1 MSDRPDAASLPS
13 QQAAQAERITRAEAF
28 GILLIDKP
36 PGPTS
41 HDVVGWVRWA
51 LRQHAVGHCGT
62 LDPPA
67 SGLLVVCIGAATK
80 LVEHLTGVDKT
91 YRARFVLGR
100 ATHTADAE
108 GATIASAPVPAD
120 IEDRAL
126 ACLRGLEGAHEL
138 PPPSVSAVRLDGRR
152 AHALARAGEVPELP
166 PRPMT
171 VLELETHEHG
181 RTPEGLLW
189 IDATLRVTK
198 GTYVRSLAEELGR
211 RLGLP
216 AHLGA
221 LRRLACGTLRLD
233 DPQVVG
239 PLVGVELPPLEGRPP
254 KWRMQ
259 PTHLVAA
266 AKPVDT
272 REQTAAWLRARM
284 SPPWRRLG
292 FETAELPPTG
302 AHEPLL
308 ARLLQGQRLRADGQ
322 TLAAL
327 GLGTAEGTCA
337 IVDRAGGHM
346 ILLQREHGRIAPHR
360 VLRFDPNLWPD
371 H

>member
-1 MSDRPDAASLPS
+1 MSDQAS
-13 QQAAQAERITRAEAF
+13 RAEAF

-36 PGPTS
+36 LGPTS

-67 SGLLVVCIGAATK
+67 SGLLVVCVGAATK
-80 LVEHLTGVDKT
+80 LVEHLTGVDKQ

-100 ATHTADAE
+100 ATTTADAE
-108 GATIASAPVPAD
+108 GETIALAPVPAD
-120 IEDRAL
+120 IDEVALDCLRAL
-126 ACLRGLEGAHEL
+126 RGAHEL
-138 PPPSVSAVRLDGRR
+138 PPPGVSAVRLDGRR
-152 AHALARAGEVPELP
+152 AHELVRAGEVPELP

-181 RTPEGLLW
+181 RTPEGLFW

-198 GTYVRSLAEELGR
+198 GTYIRSLAEELGR

-221 LRRLACGTLRLD
+221 LRRLACGTLRVD
-233 DPQVVG
+233 DPQIVG
-239 PLVGVELPPLEGRPP
+239 PLLAVELPRLEGRPP

-259 PTHLVAA
+259 PDMAVV
-266 AKPVDT
+266 PEPDST
-272 REQTAAWLRARM
+272 REHTAAWLRARM
-284 SPPWRRLG
+284 SPPWLRLP
-292 FETAELPPTG
+292 FETSELPPAG

-308 ARLLQGQRLRADGQ
+308 ARLLQGQRLRADGD

-327 GLGTAEGTCA
+327 GLHAAEGPSA

-346 ILLQREHGRIAPHR
+346 ILLAQEHGRIAPHR
-360 VLRFDPNLWPD
+360 VLRFDPNL
-371 H
+371 

>member
-1 MSDRPDAASLPS
+1 MSD
-13 QQAAQAERITRAEAF
+13 RAEAF

-51 LRQHAVGHCGT
+51 LRQHSVGHCGT

-67 SGLLVVCIGAATK
+67 SGLLVVCVGAATK
-80 LVEHLTGVDKT
+80 LVEHLTGVDKQ

-100 ATHTADAE
+100 ATTTADAE
-108 GATIASAPVPAD
+108 GVTIASAMVPAD
-120 IEDRAL
+120 LDARAL
-126 ACLRGLEGAHEL
+126 DCLRGLRGAHEL
-138 PPPSVSAVRLDGRR
+138 PPPSVSAVRIEGRR
-152 AHALARAGEVPELP
+152 AHELARAGEVPELP

-171 VLELETHEHG
+171 VLELDTHEHG
-181 RTPEGLLW
+181 RTNDVLAGQGEGLLW

-198 GTYVRSLAEELGR
+198 GTYVRSLAVELGR
-211 RLGLP
+211 RLELP

-221 LRRLACGTLRLD
+221 LRRLACGTLRVD

-239 PLVGVELPPLEGRPP
+239 PLVPVELPPIEGRPP

-259 PTHLVAA
+259 LASSDPAT
-266 AKPVDT
+266 DT
-272 REQTAAWLRARM
+272 REHTAAWMRERM
-284 SPPWRRLG
+284 SMPWRRLP
-292 FETAELPPTG
+292 FETGELPSAGP
-302 AHEPLL
+302 HEPLL
-308 ARLLQGQRLRADGQ
+308 ARLLQGQRLRADGE

-327 GLGTAEGTCA
+327 RLDAAEGTCA

-346 ILLQREHGRIAPHR
+346 ILLDQEQGRIAPHR

>member
-1 MSDRPDAASLPS
+1 MND
-13 QQAAQAERITRAEAF
+13 RAELF
-28 GILLIDKP
+28 GILSIDKP

-51 LRQHAVGHCGT
+51 LRQHSVGHCGT

-80 LVEHLTGVDKT
+80 LVEHLTGVDKR

-100 ATHTADAE
+100 ATTTADAD
-108 GATIASAPVPAD
+108 GVAIARAPVPIG
-120 IEDRAL
+120 IEEQAL
-126 ACLRGLEGAHEL
+126 AGLRTLVGAHQL
-138 PPPSVSAVRLDGRR
+138 PPPSVSAVRCHGRR
-152 AHALARAGEVPELP
+152 AHELVRAGERPELP

-171 VLELETHEHG
+171 VLELDIHEHG
-181 RTPEGLLW
+181 RTCENELW
-189 IDATLRVTK
+189 IEVSLSVTK

-216 AHLGA
+216 CHLGT
-221 LRRLACGTLRLD
+221 LRRLACGALRVD
-233 DPQVVG
+233 EPQVVTG
-239 PLVGVELPPLEGRPP
+239 LRGVELPPIAGRPP
-254 KWRMQ
+254 KWRVE
-259 PTHLVAA
+259 PTN
-266 AKPVDT
+266 VDLLPDART
-272 REQTAAWLRARM
+272 QTAAWLRAHM
-284 SPPWRRLG
+284 TPPWQRLP
-292 FETAELPPTG
+292 FETRELPRPGTRPN

-308 ARLLQGQRLRADGQ
+308 ARLLQGQRLRADGE
-322 TLAAL
+322 TLGAL
-327 GLGTAEGTCA
+327 GLGGERQDEGPCA

-346 ILLQREHGRIAPHR
+346 IILAREHGRIAPYR

>member
-1 MSDRPDAASLPS
+1 MSDPADQVEPESHV
-13 QQAAQAERITRAEAF
+13 ERVEQVTRTEAF
-28 GILLIDKP
+28 GILLVDKP

-80 LVEHLTGVDKT
+80 LVDHLTSLDKQ
-91 YRARFVLGR
+91 YQARFVLGR
-100 ATHTADAE
+100 STTTADAE
-108 GATIASAPVPAD
+108 GVTIATAPVPAG

-126 ACLRGLEGAHEL
+126 DCLRGLRGAHEL
-138 PPPSVSAVRLDGRR
+138 PPPAVSAVRLDGRR
-152 AHALARAGEVPELP
+152 AHELARAGEVPELP

-171 VLELETHEHG
+171 VLELETLGHG

-198 GTYVRSLAEELGR
+198 GTYIRSLAEELGR
-211 RLGLP
+211 RLDLP
-216 AHLGA
+216 AHLSA
-221 LRRLACGTLRLD
+221 LRRLACGSLQVD
-233 DPQVVG
+233 DPQIVG
-239 PLVGVELPPLEGRPP
+239 PLEPVELPPIEGRPP
-254 KWRMQ
+254 KWRME
-259 PTHLVAA
+259 PGPGTTNLDIAN
-266 AKPVDT
+266 T
-272 REQTAAWLRARM
+272 RERTAAWLRTRM
-284 SPPWRRLG
+284 SPPWRRLP
-292 FETAELPPTG
+292 FETSELPPAG

-308 ARLLQGQRLRADGQ
+308 ARLLQGQRLRADGE
-322 TLAAL
+322 TLAAF
-327 GLGTAEGTCA
+327 GLQASEGPCA

-346 ILLQREHGRIAPHR
+346 IILAREQGRIAPHR
-360 VLRFDPNLWPD
+360 VLRFDPNLWSD

>member
-1 MSDRPDAASLPS
+1 MSDQVDPVDHADQVVR
-13 QQAAQAERITRAEAF
+13 TEAF
-28 GILLIDKP
+28 GILLVDKP

-51 LRQHAVGHCGT
+51 LRQHSVGHCGT

-67 SGLLVVCIGAATK
+67 SGLLIVCVGAATK
-80 LVEHLTGVDKT
+80 LVDHLTSLDKQ

-100 ATHTADAE
+100 STSTADAE
-108 GATIASAPVPAD
+108 GVTIADAPVPPD
-120 IEDRAL
+120 IEARAL
-126 ACLRGLEGAHEL
+126 DCLRALRGAHEL

-152 AHALARAGEVPELP
+152 AHELARAGEVPELP

-171 VLELETHEHG
+171 VLDLEIHEHG
-181 RTPEGLLW
+181 RTPEGWLW

-198 GTYVRSLAEELGR
+198 GTYIRSLAEELGR

-233 DPQVVG
+233 DPQIVG
-239 PLVGVELPPLEGRPP
+239 PLVPVELPPIEGRPP
-254 KWRMQ
+254 KWRME
-259 PTHLVAA
+259 PGPDIPGIPGIPGIET
-266 AKPVDT
+266 T
-272 REQTAAWLRARM
+272 RERTAAWLRTRM
-284 SPPWRRLG
+284 SPPWRRLP
-292 FETAELPPTG
+292 FETSELSPAG
-302 AHEPLL
+302 AHGPLL
-308 ARLLQGQRLRADGQ
+308 ARLLQGQRLRADGE

-327 GLGTAEGTCA
+327 GLNAAEGACA
-337 IVDRAGGHM
+337 IVDRAGGHVI
-346 ILLQREHGRIAPHR
+346 ILAREQGRIAPHR